1 MAAEDHGFGDEAA
14 RIAHRRR
21 QLGIAPRTHEGQR
34 NWALALSG
42 GGIRSATFCLGV
54 TQAMAVTDMPATTL
68 ATTADTEAPP
78 TPAAS
83 AAAAA
88 QPVPGLA
95 SLLAQFDYL
104 STVSGGGYL
113 GAFFVSLF
121 VPGRLRRGTGPVQA
135 AADAYHTLQCEPPG
149 RIHTSVSYAADPGRG
164 AVAWLRENG
173 RYLSPTGAGDNL
185 YAAAL
190 VVRNW
195 LAMHYVIGSALLVL
209 LSLLALLLHGAAGA
223 WYGFGRYEM
232 DLLHDARQAFNQGE
246 CAIWW
251 SPWLWLPLATAVI
264 GAAPPGLAYWL
275 VYPRASDPEAPGRF
289 FSPAPMVAMLLGL
302 LLLVAARW
310 AEWLGADLVPAQLF
324 AALGVLMWL
333 GVLSCL
339 VMLQGEPR
347 TVSGYRVRATRA
359 LRTAA
364 TLTLWL
370 AALGLADTAARTTYL
385 YAHAADHPW
394 GAALPAGALGVLV
407 WLVRYGARWFDEGRR
422 GSAETAWRALWA
434 RLPVSLLAG
443 AAAAVL
449 ALLLF
454 VLWSWLVLWVR
465 WDGREPVDWLV
476 YGTAYTGPA
485 LATLTVVALVLALA
499 AGRFTGFLNLST
511 LQPFYAARL
520 TRAYLG
526 ASNGERFAAPDPDPV
541 ADRRRRAR
549 FSVAE
554 PVPGDQLSLNAYYDP
569 RVLAPLHLINVT
581 LNLTVDPA
589 EQLVQR
595 DRKGKPLCL
604 APGAGVP
611 QPGAA
616 ATIAPDAYAR
626 FTIDGSQCCPDASWP
641 ASGKLAQSL
650 TVGDWIAISGAVVS
664 TGLGRATTLG
674 TSLLLGLA
682 NLRLGTWWP
691 SYPARYARQGG
702 REGEQRRHPER
713 ATHPWLAAGMFRTQ
727 YYLGCELSAR
737 FHGTRRGWQY
747 LSDGGHFDNTGV
759 YELLRPGRDVALI
772 VLCDCGG
779 DRDYRFGDLANLIR
793 LARIDHGL
801 EIVVDTEAAT
811 THPVLSR
818 VFGVP
823 DDFLPGVAASGP
835 AADKCAVLLNVY
847 RTGPACAAPRV
858 RVSRIVLLKPRLVS
872 WAPADVRHYGATHP
886 AFPQEGTGDQFFDEA
901 QWESYRALGHAIGQ
915 RVLGGEVGR
924 ALLAGGG

>member
-1 MAAEDHGFGDEAA
+1 MAAEHHGTGGSGDEAA
-14 RIAHRRR
+14 RIAQRRR
-21 QLGIAPRTHEGQR
+21 QLGIAPRSDDGQR

-54 TQAMAVTDMPATTL
+54 MQAMAGTAMPAK
-68 ATTADTEAPP
+68 AAAPSPAPEAA
-78 TPAAS
+78 TPAA
-83 AAAAA
+83 AAGAA
-88 QPVPGLA
+88 QTVPELA

-121 VPGRLRRGTGPVQA
+121 VPGRLRRGTGPAQA

-149 RIHTSVSYAADPGRG
+149 RIHTSVSYANDPGRG

-209 LSLLALLLHGAAGA
+209 LAVLALGQHIAVGVF
-223 WYGFGRYEM
+223 YGLGRYEM

-251 SPWLWLPLATAVI
+251 STLLWLPLVTALA

-275 VYPRASDPEAPGRF
+275 IYPRANDPQATARF
-289 FSPAPMVAMLLGL
+289 VGPAPLLAMLQGL
-302 LLLVAARW
+302 LLLAAARW
-310 AEWLGADLVPAQLF
+310 SEWLGPGLVIGKLF
-324 AALGVLMWL
+324 FALGVLMLL

-339 VMLQGEPR
+339 ALLQGEPP
-347 TVSGYRVRATRA
+347 TVAAYRVRATRA
-359 LRTAA
+359 LRGAL

-370 AALGLADTAARTTYL
+370 GALGIADTVARTAYL
-385 YAHAADHPW
+385 YAHQAHHQW
-394 GAALPAGALGVLV
+394 GAALPLTVLGVLV
-407 WLVRYGARWFDEGRR
+407 WLVRYGSRWRDAGRQ
-422 GSAETAWRALWA
+422 GSADTPWRALCA

-443 AAAAVL
+443 AVAAVL

-476 YGTAYTGPA
+476 FGNAYTGPA
-485 LATLTVVALVLALA
+485 LATLLVVSLVLALVM
-499 AGRFTGFLNLST
+499 GRFAGFLNLST
-511 LQPFYAARL
+511 LHPFYAARL

-526 ASNGERFAAPDPDPV
+526 ASNGERFAAPDHPNGDPDGSLRP
-541 ADRRRRAR
+541 R

-554 PVPGDQLSLNAYYDP
+554 PVPGDQLSLNTYYDP

-604 APGAGVP
+604 APGPCVA

-616 ATIAPDAYAR
+616 AAIPPDAYAR
-626 FTIDGSQCCPDASWP
+626 FTIDGRACCPDVSP
-641 ASGKLAQSL
+641 PSSGKLAEWR
-650 TVGDWIAISGAVVS
+650 TVGDWMAISGAAVS
-664 TGLGRATTLG
+664 TRLGRATTLG
-674 TSLLLGLA
+674 TALLLGLA
-682 NLRLGTWWP
+682 NLRLGIWWP
-691 SYPARYARQGG
+691 SYPASHAREGG
-702 REGEQRRHPER
+702 RRGRARRLPER
-713 ATHPWLAAGMFRTQ
+713 ATHPWLAAGIALFRTQ

-759 YELLRPGRDVALI
+759 YELLRPDRDVSLI

-779 DRDYRFGDLANLIR
+779 DPDYRFGDLANVIR

-823 DDFLPGVAASGP
+823 DDFLPGAP

-847 RTGPACAAPRV
+847 RTGPECGAPRA
-858 RVSRIVLLKPRLVS
+858 RTCRIVLLKPRLVS
-872 WAPADVRHYGATHP
+872 WAPADVRYYGATHP
-886 AFPQEGTGDQFFDEA
+886 AFPQQPTGDQFFDEA

-915 RVLGGEVGR
+915 RVLGGAVGK
-924 ALLAGGG
+924 ALLV